1 MLLAKSQREENGRI
15 IEPVSLLDHSKAVL
29 AAARAILDEVEGFLP
44 EEVDNPDLR
53 KLVLAGAVLH
63 DLGKAN
69 SIFQGK
75 LLPRREEFPRIPW
88 NQRQPLRHE
97 GLSALIVAGY
107 VKAAEQFSDQLATE
121 LFSECENPET
131 ARWMLAW
138 LVGGHHLQM
147 HHAEDDSAGIVRIS
161 GIGSDCIRFH
171 GDLWEKECQRAFD
184 DVLRDAPH
192 VPDFV
197 VSTEIRDDDNH
208 HAALMDNFAW
218 ESEERTESLS
228 SDDLSL
234 LAFAK
239 AILIAADVAGSAL
252 WDGEGDEIARLT
264 SGICMSLQN
273 HGLQENLQKI
283 VRARIE
289 VEENADYEAK
299 LYPFQRH
306 VRDACEARV
315 VLEAACGGGK
325 TIAAYEWA
333 RKHAEA
339 GRKLI
344 VCYPTTGTAAAGFED
359 YLLTQGDLE
368 RKLMTSRAGVDI
380 RRMLANKPEATDDEG
395 RRLRHPNRDED
406 LENLMK
412 QESLQAWGQQ
422 AIAATADFVLGL
434 MQNHRRGL
442 FSFPAILKSAI
453 VFDEIH
459 SYDAKMFGSLVRF
472 LRAFPQVPALLMT
485 ASLQPARREALKS
498 ADVDYELICGDDK
511 PEKADRYRLEW
522 HESNKK
528 QPDAAEDKIKPVV
541 PDKYW
546 AAVKNALDKGGK
558 VLWVCNTVADA
569 TRIYDEAEQFGSGVK
584 RILFHSRFCYRHRVD
599 RQNEILAAFNEN
611 KAPCLAVTTQV
622 CEMSL
627 DISAGLLV
635 TALPPFPALVQRM
648 GRLNRRL
655 ENRDGA
661 QCLVYDYD
669 GMDGR
674 PYLRADLK
682 AAREAVKKLTEKHRA
697 ISQRDLKSA
706 LDEMPEVLDYIK
718 FHSAWLDGGW
728 ESKPST
734 LREGD
739 ATVPVLLAQ
748 HEDDIRKRIKEIGE
762 REAVKEWLVPI
773 LHTKKG
779 VGRVGSMGGYPLVSG
794 VEYDEQKG
802 AT

>member
-1 MLLAKSQREENGRI
+1 MTDVLLAKSQREENGQQA
-15 IEPVSLLDHSKAVL
+15 VSLLDHTKAVL
-29 AAARAILDEVEGFLP
+29 AAARAILDEVEEFLP
-44 EEVDNPDLR
+44 EELAKSDLR

-75 LLPRREEFPRIPW
+75 LLPRREEFPKIPW

-107 VKAAEQFSDQLATE
+107 VKPAEEFSDQLATE
-121 LFSECENPET
+121 LLGECENPER
-131 ARWMLAW
+131 ARWMLTW

-147 HHAEDDSAGIVRIS
+147 HHAEDDSAGLVRIS

-171 GDLWEKECQRAFD
+171 GDLLEKEWQRVFV
-184 DVLRDAPH
+184 DVLPKAAS

-197 VSTEIRDDDNH
+197 IPTDIGDGDDH
-208 HAALMDNFAW
+208 HVALVDNFAW
-218 ESEERTESLS
+218 ESEEQAESLS
-228 SDDLSL
+228 PEDVRL

-252 WDGEGDEIARLT
+252 WDGRGHEITRLKEGVRE
-264 SGICMSLQN
+264 SLRN
-273 HGLQENLQKI
+273 RYRQEDLESI
-283 VRARIE
+283 VRARLK
-289 VEENADYEAK
+289 VTGENADYETR
-299 LYPFQRH
+299 LYPFQRR
-306 VRDACEARV
+306 VREARRSRV

-333 RKHAEA
+333 RQHADA

-344 VCYPTTGTAAAGFED
+344 VCYPTTGTAAAGFDD
-359 YLLTQGDLE
+359 YLFAQDEME
-368 RKLMTSRAGVDI
+368 RGLISSRANVDI
-380 RRMLANKPEATDDEG
+380 RRMLANEPAAADGEDRE
-395 RRLRHPNRDED
+395 LRHPNRDQD

-472 LRAFPQVPALLMT
+472 LQTFPQIPALLMT
-485 ASLQPARREALKS
+485 ASLQLSRREALDS
-498 ADVDYELICGDDK
+498 AGVDYKLISGDD
-511 PEKADRYRLEW
+511 EVERADRYRMEW
-522 HESNKK
+522 S
-528 QPDAAEDKIKPVV
+528 DV
-541 PDKYW
+541 PDGYW
-546 AAVKNALDKGGK
+546 ATIEDTLGSGGK

-569 TRIYDEAEQFGSGVK
+569 TSTYDEAEKFGNDVK
-584 RILFHSRFCYRHRVD
+584 RILFHSRFCYRHRVA
-599 RQNEILAAFNEN
+599 RQNEILAAFNKV
-611 KAPCLAVTTQV
+611 KAPRLAVTTQV

-627 DISAGLLV
+627 DISADLLV

-655 ENRDGA
+655 ENPDGA
-661 QCLVYDYD
+661 RCLVYDYD

-674 PYLRADLK
+674 PYLRTDLEG
-682 AAREAVKKLTEKHRA
+682 AREAVKKLDEERRVL
-697 ISQRDLKSA
+697 SQRDLKNA
-706 LDEMPEVLDYIK
+706 LDELPEEVDDIK
-718 FHSAWLDGGW
+718 FHSSWLDGGW

-734 LREGD
+734 LREGE

-748 HEDDIRKRIKEIGE
+748 HEDAIRERIKEIGKST
-762 REAVKEWLVPI
+762 AVKEWLVPI
-773 LHTKKG
+773 LASKKG
-779 VGRVGSMGGYPLVSG
+779 IGRVGSIGGYPLVSG
-794 VEYDEQKG
+794 VEYDEERG
-802 AT
+802 AR

>member
-1 MLLAKSQREENGRI
+1 MTNALLAKSQCEENGQK
-15 IEPVSLLDHSKAVL
+15 EVSLLDHSKAVL
-29 AAARAILDEVEGFLP
+29 GAARAVLDEVEESFP
-44 EEVDNPDLR
+44 AEVAKPDLR
-53 KLVLAGAVLH
+53 NLVLTGAVLH

-75 LLPRREEFPRIPW
+75 LLPRREEFLKIPW
-88 NQRQPLRHE
+88 NQRQPVRHE

-107 VKAAEQFSDQLATE
+107 IKAAGKFSDHLATE
-121 LFSECENPET
+121 LFSEQENPEK
-131 ARWMLAW
+131 ALWMLAW

-147 HHAEDDSAGIVRIS
+147 HHAEDDSAGMVRIS
-161 GIGSDCIRFH
+161 GIGSEHIRFY
-171 GDLWEKECQRAFD
+171 GDLLGKEWQREFA

-192 VPDFV
+192 IPDFA
-197 VSTEIRDDDNH
+197 VSTDIGDDDDH
-208 HAALMDNFAW
+208 HAALMDNFVW
-218 ESEERTESLS
+218 ESEERAELLS
-228 SDDLSL
+228 PNDLRL

-252 WDGEGDEIARLT
+252 WDGGGDEITRLESGVRASLRNHCRQEDLKAIVCARL
-264 SGICMSLQN
+264 
-273 HGLQENLQKI
+273 K
-283 VRARIE
+283 
-289 VEENADYEAK
+289 VEENADYETK

-306 VRDACEARV
+306 VRDACKSRV

-333 RKHAEA
+333 RKYAEA

-344 VCYPTTGTAAAGFED
+344 ICYPTTGTAAAGFDD
-359 YLLTQGDLE
+359 YLFAQEELE
-368 RKLMTSRAGVDI
+368 RSLISSRASVDI
-380 RRMLANKPEATDDEG
+380 RRMLVNEPEAARAEDRE
-395 RRLRHPNRDED
+395 LRHPNRDQD

-422 AIAATADFVLGL
+422 VIAATADFVLGL

-472 LRAFPQVPALLMT
+472 LQTFPQVPALLMT
-485 ASLQPARREALKS
+485 ASLQPSRREALDS
-498 ADVDYELICGDDK
+498 AGVDYELIPGDDNM
-511 PEKADRYRLEW
+511 ERAARYRLEW
-522 HESNKK
+522 CEN
-528 QPDAAEDKIKPVV
+528 DD

-546 AAVKNALDKGGK
+546 MAVKNALDNGGK
-558 VLWVCNTVADA
+558 VLWVCNTVADT
-569 TRIYDEAEQFGSGVK
+569 TRIYDEAEELGNNVK

-599 RQNEILAAFNEN
+599 RQNEILAAFNED
-611 KAPCLAVTTQV
+611 KAPCLAMTTQV

-627 DISAGLLV
+627 DISADLLV

-661 QCLVYDYD
+661 RCLVYNYN

-674 PYLRADLK
+674 PYLRADLN
-682 AAREAVKKLTEKHRA
+682 AARDSVKKLAEQCR
-697 ISQRDLKSA
+697 ILSQRDLKNA
-706 LDEMPEVLDYIK
+706 LDGMPEEVADIK
-718 FHSAWLDGGW
+718 FHSSWLDGGW

-739 ATVPVLLAQ
+739 ATVPVLLVQ
-748 HEDDIRKRIKEIGE
+748 HEEEIHRRIREIGKSA
-762 REAVKEWLVPI
+762 AVKEWLVPI
-773 LHTKKG
+773 LASKQIS
-779 VGRVGSMGGYPLVSG
+779 RVGNIGGYPLVSG
-794 VEYDEQKG
+794 VEYDKEKG
-802 AT
+802 AR